1 MKRLFVLCAA
11 LLFCFF
17 AAGTSSAFA
26 QTEPSGNPD
35 TNVEEPS
42 SENKTEDENA
52 ADDRDAQ
59 NAGSAQSTQTEE
71 DSADIQSDVVYKMN
85 QPGDQFIILK
95 LNVDIPYVPFG
106 KLLVGGSGT
115 LGYQRFIVS
124 GLTLG
129 GDVSFGYSQTLGKNV
144 FYFVPI
150 LFRAG
155 WQFSAGKFE
164 FPLSIGIGGAFENYL
179 NRGYFGLAL
188 HPDAA
193 AFFRYD
199 SSWSFGLH
207 AGLYILPQWYK
218 NTAYNRTGI
227 IQDIGLT
234 VRYHF

>member
-17 AAGTSSAFA
+17 AAGMSSAFA
-26 QTEPSGNPD
+26 QTDPSGNPD
-35 TNVEEPS
+35 TNVEESS
-42 SENKTEDENA
+42 SENK
-52 ADDRDAQ
+52 
-59 NAGSAQSTQTEE
+59 TEE

-144 FYFVPI
+144 FYFVPV

-155 WQFSAGKFE
+155 
-164 FPLSIGIGGAFENYL
+164 
-179 NRGYFGLAL
+179 
-188 HPDAA
+188 
-193 AFFRYD
+193 
-199 SSWSFGLH
+199 
-207 AGLYILPQWYK
+207 
-218 NTAYNRTGI
+218 
-227 IQDIGLT
+227 
-234 VRYHF
+234 

>member
-26 QTEPSGNPD
+26 QTEPSGSPD
-35 TNVEEPS
+35 ANAEEPS
-42 SENKTEDENA
+42 SENK
-52 ADDRDAQ
+52 
-59 NAGSAQSTQTEE
+59 TEE
-71 DSADIQSDVVYKMN
+71 DSADIQSDVVYKVN

-155 WQFSAGKFE
+155 WQFSAGQFE

-179 NRGYFGLAL
+179 NSSYFGLAL
-188 HPDAA
+188 HPDTA

-218 NTAYNRTGI
+218 NTEFNRTGI

>member
-1 MKRLFVLCAA
+1 
-11 LLFCFF
+11 
-17 AAGTSSAFA
+17 
-26 QTEPSGNPD
+26 
-35 TNVEEPS
+35 
-42 SENKTEDENA
+42 
-52 ADDRDAQ
+52 
-59 NAGSAQSTQTEE
+59 
-71 DSADIQSDVVYKMN
+71 MN

-179 NRGYFGLAL
+179 NSSYFGLAL

-218 NTAYNRTGI
+218 NAQQNRTGI

>member
-35 TNVEEPS
+35 TNVEESS

-129 GDVSFGYSQTLGKNV
+129 GDVSFGCSVQAGSFRRVNSSFRCRSASEAHSKIILTAAISALPCIRMRRLFSVTTAHGRSVYMRDCIFCPSGIKTRH
-144 FYFVPI
+144 I
-150 LFRAG
+150 TERALFR
-155 WQFSAGKFE
+155 
-164 FPLSIGIGGAFENYL
+164 I
-179 NRGYFGLAL
+179 
-188 HPDAA
+188 
-193 AFFRYD
+193 
-199 SSWSFGLH
+199 
-207 AGLYILPQWYK
+207 
-218 NTAYNRTGI
+218 
-227 IQDIGLT
+227 
-234 VRYHF
+234 

>member
-26 QTEPSGNPD
+26 QTEPSGSPD
-35 TNVEEPS
+35 ANAEDPS
-42 SENKTEDENA
+42 SENK
-52 ADDRDAQ
+52 
-59 NAGSAQSTQTEE
+59 TEE

-144 FYFVPI
+144 FYFVPV

-179 NRGYFGLAL
+179 DRSYFGLAL

-199 SSWSFGLH
+199 SSWSCGLH
-207 AGLYILPQWYK
+207 AGLYILPQ
-218 NTAYNRTGI
+218 
-227 IQDIGLT
+227 
-234 VRYHF
+234 